1 MSRALWFV
9 AGAGAGVYGMVKAR
23 RAQQALTPDGLRDRA
38 GSLALGAR
46 MLRDEV
52 AQAKAE
58 KEHELRER
66 LGLPQPVGKTKP
78 VPQLAQSADRPP
90 AITTASPQT
99 STDSRGNS

>member
-58 KEHELRER
+58 KELELRER
-66 LGLPQPVGKTKP
+66 LGLPQLASAAKP
-78 VPQLAQSADRPP
+78 APQLARSADHPL
-90 AITTASPQT
+90 AISTDSP
-99 STDSRGNS
+99 STDSRGTS

>member
-58 KEHELRER
+58 KELELRER
-66 LGLPQPVGKTKP
+66 LGLPQLAGKTKP
-78 VPQLAQSADRPP
+78 PP
-90 AITTASPQT
+90 ALARSAEPPPTIASSAGST
-99 STDSRGNS
+99 STDRGNS

>member
-66 LGLPQPVGKTKP
+66 LGLPQLASAAKP
-78 VPQLAQSADRPP
+78 VPQLARSAEHPP
-90 AITTASPQT
+90 TITTSST
-99 STDSRGNS
+99 STDRGNP

>member
-23 RAQQALTPDGLRDRA
+23 RAQEALTPDGLRDRA

-66 LGLPQPVGKTKP
+66 LGLPQLAGKAKPPPQLERSAEHPPTLATPVG
-78 VPQLAQSADRPP
+78 S
-90 AITTASPQT
+90 T
-99 STDSRGNS
+99 STDRGNS

>member
-1 MSRALWFV
+1 MSRSLWFV

-52 AQAKAE
+52 AQARAE
-58 KEHELRER
+58 KELELRER
-66 LGLPQPVGKTKP
+66 LGLPQLAGQAKP
-78 VPQLAQSADRPP
+78 PP
-90 AITTASPQT
+90 ALARSAEHPPTITTS

>member
-52 AQAKAE
+52 AQARAE
-58 KEHELRER
+58 KELELRER
-66 LGLPQPVGKTKP
+66 LGLPQLTSAPKP
-78 VPQLAQSADRPP
+78 VPQLARSAEHPP
-90 AITTASPQT
+90 TIASSAGST
-99 STDSRGNS
+99 STDRGNS

>member
-52 AQAKAE
+52 AQARAE
-58 KEHELRER
+58 KELELRER
-66 LGLPQPVGKTKP
+66 IWLPQLAGRTKP
-78 VPQLAQSADRPP
+78 VPQLARSAEHPP
-90 AITTASPQT
+90 NVNTA
-99 STDSRGNS
+99 STDSRGTS

>member
-9 AGAGAGVYGMVKAR
+9 AGASAGVYGMVKAR

-52 AQAKAE
+52 AQARSE
-58 KEHELRER
+58 KEIELRER
-66 LGLPQPVGKTKP
+66 LGLPQLASKATPA
-78 VPQLAQSADRPP
+78 PQLARSVEHTPT
-90 AITTASPQT
+90 IASPVGST
-99 STDSRGNS
+99 STDSRGTS

>member
-1 MSRALWFV
+1 VSRALWFV

-58 KEHELRER
+58 KEFELRER
-66 LGLPQPVGKTKP
+66 MGLPQLAGKAKP
-78 VPQLAQSADRPP
+78 PP
-90 AITTASPQT
+90 ALARSAEHPPTIASSAGST
-99 STDSRGNS
+99 STDRGNP